1 MPIYVSRAGLHTSCS
16 LSLSVYLS
24 LFLCISVRPS
34 VLLQTSFYM
43 HVCFCLPVLQL
54 PQSIL
59 HSYALLASIRLL
71 TNVFPYGKLYILA
84 YIHTYIRN
92 VVYTYIHTYVHTY

>member
-16 LSLSVYLS
+16 LSLSRSLS
-24 LFLCISVRPS
+24 IFLCISVRPS

-71 TNVFPYGKLYILA
+71 TNVFPYGKLYVLA
-84 YIHTYIRN
+84 YIHANIHGHIKA
-92 VVYTYIHTYVHTY
+92 YTHAYT